1 MSSDKFVCGT
11 GGWCISPAA
20 SFAFKTPMS
29 PLTTNLGKHDFII
42 ITTKALVPS
51 GVVTISVSGITMGP
65 ITERKDEGFKIS
77 QDDTA
82 IESAFVPSVALT
94 SQLFAALNK
103 FASSFTQLKFD
114 ENMGIDSSGA
124 YVLWISTAIFVCAS
138 LGLLALST
146 KYPPDSMMVFF
157 ICSIYT
163 TVASVAYLLMALG
176 EGKLKEPKISRSGN
190 NMFFVENQIKL
201 PVVFYARYHPSFKK
215 FDYPF

>member
-1 MSSDKFVCGT
+1 
-11 GGWCISPAA
+11 
-20 SFAFKTPMS
+20 MS

-51 GVVTISVSGITMGP
+51 GVVTITVSGITMGP

-176 EGKLKEPKISRSGN
+176 EGKVKEPKISRSGN

-201 PVVFYARYHPSFKK
+201 PVVFYARYHPSLKK
-215 FDYPF
+215 CDYPFESSPLIYIGIVSGS